1 MEAGVDIS
9 SKWMVTEVSASLW
22 TKSYSGLTEGDSSMA
37 EYGEQETHLIQD
49 QP

>member
-9 SKWMVTEVSASLW
+9 SKWVATEVSASLC
-22 TKSYSGLTEGDSSMA
+22 TNKGDSYMA
-37 EYGEQETHLIQD
+37 EYGEQETHLIED